1 MTGPEHYQSAEERQR
16 RTAISA
22 PRADLSPEE
31 RFRRQDVDLRGREQE
46 LAVIRRRLR
55 QVRAGTGCVVV
66 VEGSAGLGKTRL
78 LDECVSMAGQL
89 SFRVGRGAAEPGRP
103 IELGAL
109 FDALFEGNSPLADR
123 RALNDVH
130 ASSEFLFWLL
140 QDVQS
145 LIEEAALKNPVL
157 ICLDDL
163 HWGGN
168 SLWFAMRQLPLRLSS
183 LPVAWVM
190 AFRPSQGLHQMQQAK
205 AELIESGA
213 ELIRLR
219 PLNREAVA
227 QVATD
232 VLGVDADEEL
242 LQKADR
248 VQGNPFLLVEFF
260 RGLQDDQLVSF
271 DSGRA
276 ALVEDRLPRRVSD
289 SMRGRLARM
298 SPASERAA
306 TFASGL
312 GRRFSIHD
320 LAAMTEMSVTELIDP
335 VNLLVQADIFADDG
349 GQLAFRHDILREAV
363 RGSLLPPIRRAV
375 DRQAAEVLL
384 ARGVLPVEVA
394 TQLVESAEP
403 GDGIAIETA
412 LKATQALGASDPAA
426 AAELAAKALDLT
438 PLRHALRGPLVAQ
451 RVVSLFAAG
460 LAEEGKRFADSALRQ
475 AMPAEE
481 EARVRLSVT
490 GMFDLSPEVRAES
503 ARAGL
508 ALPSLSTDLRAELWA
523 ALYHSLSVAGRK
535 QEALE
540 IEPNAREAAYA
551 STSELCRFAFE
562 VPESGL
568 AYQLLDF
575 GRSLEILVT
584 AERRQLD
591 GQGDPRARLAHMLRA
606 WVLAASDRYEDALQA
621 IDSGVIA
628 AQRDRQHWAL
638 RVFETTRGRQ
648 MLQMGNFAEAALA
661 LEGRFS
667 REEAHLVAGALHAP
681 SVVALGALKIHT
693 GDKSGALEV
702 AEIAKIMLQA
712 KAPGVRQHAMWYLAF
727 LALSQG
733 DPMQAHGWLCSY
745 GYEERLSMYPL
756 FPHEVAYDAERVRIA
771 SAVGDEELAEHG
783 ISIAERRAS
792 LNPDVPSCAAA
803 AAHARGI
810 WNESAED
817 LGRAVSLYRG
827 GRRPLAHASAL
838 EDLGRVL
845 AQHGGNASA
854 IAALDEALT
863 ISTRVGASWDAAR
876 VRGRLRRLGVRRRT
890 VKIDRPKTGWEALT
904 EAEAVVANLAARGC
918 TNREIAD
925 KLFISPHTVHS
936 HVRHV
941 FDKLGINSRVH
952 LTRLAADRS
961 PESPSDPHADR
972 LCQAPAG

>member
-1 MTGPEHYQSAEERQR
+1 MD
-16 RTAISA
+16 A
-22 PRADLSPEE
+22 PSRPP
-31 RFRRQDVDLRGREQE
+31 LRGREQE
-46 LAVIRRRLR
+46 LAVIHRRLS
-55 QVRAGTGCVVV
+55 QARAGTGCVVV
-66 VEGSAGLGKTRL
+66 LEGSAGLGKTRL
-78 LDECVSMAGQL
+78 LDECVSMAGRL
-89 SFRVGRGAAEPGRP
+89 SFRVGRGAAEPGRL
-103 IELGAL
+103 IELGPL
-109 FDALFEGNSPLADR
+109 FDALFEGDPPLADR

-163 HWGGN
+163 HWSGT
-168 SLWFAMRQLPLRLSS
+168 SLSFAMRQLPSWLAS
-183 LPVAWVM
+183 LPVAWIL
-190 AFRPSQGLHQMQQAK
+190 AFRPDQGRHQVQQAK
-205 AELIESGA
+205 LELIESGA
-213 ELIRLR
+213 ELIRLA

-232 VLGVDADEEL
+232 VLGVEADDEL

-260 RGLQDDQLVSF
+260 RGLQDDLLVSL

-276 ALVEDRLPRRVSD
+276 TLVEDRLPHRVSN

-320 LAAMTEMSVTELIDP
+320 LAAMTDMSLTELIDP
-335 VNLLVQADIFADDG
+335 VNELVQADIFADDG
-349 GQLAFRHDILREAV
+349 GQLAFRHDLIREAV
-363 RGSLLPPIRRAV
+363 RGSLLSPVRRAL
-375 DRQAAEVLL
+375 DRQAADVLL
-384 ARGVLPVEVA
+384 ARGALPVEVA

-403 GDGIAIETA
+403 GDDIAIETA
-412 LKATQALGASDPAA
+412 LQATQALGASDPAA

-438 PLRHALRGPLVAQ
+438 PLRHTLRGPLVAQ

-475 AMPAEE
+475 AMRTEE
-481 EARVRLSVT
+481 EARVRASVAS
-490 GMFDLSPEVRAES
+490 MFDLSPEARAES

-508 ALPSLSTDLRAELWA
+508 ALPSLPADLRAELWA

-535 QEALE
+535 DEALD
-540 IEPNAREAAYA
+540 IEPSAREAAYE
-551 STSELCRFAFE
+551 STSEVCRFAFE
-562 VPESGL
+562 LPESGL

-575 GRSLEILVT
+575 GRSLEILLA
-584 AERRQLD
+584 AERRQLN
-591 GQGDPRARLAHMLRA
+591 GQDDARVRLAHTLRSWILTA
-606 WVLAASDRYEDALQA
+606 IDRYEDALQA
-621 IDSGVIA
+621 VDAGVIA
-628 AQRDRQHWAL
+628 AQRDRQNWAL

-661 LEGRFS
+661 LEGRFG
-667 REEAHLVAGALHAP
+667 RQDAHLIAGALHAP
-681 SVVALGALKIHT
+681 SVVALGRLKIHT
-693 GDKSGALEV
+693 GDESGAVEV
-702 AEIAKIMLQA
+702 AEIAKIMLRA
-712 KAPGVRQHAMWYLAF
+712 SAPGVRHHAMWYLALF
-727 LALSQG
+727 ALSQG
-733 DPMQAHGWLCSY
+733 DPMQAHGWLCSC
-745 GYEERLSMYPL
+745 GHEERLSMFPL
-756 FPHEVAYDAERVRIA
+756 YPHEVAYDAERVRVA
-771 SAVGDEELAEHG
+771 AAVGDEELAEHG
-783 ISIAERRAS
+783 ISVAERRAS
-792 LNPDVPSCAAA
+792 LNPDVRSCAAA

-810 WNESAED
+810 WTDSTED
-817 LGRAVSLYRG
+817 LERAVSLYRG
-827 GRRPLAHASAL
+827 GPRPLAHASAL

-845 AQHGGNASA
+845 AQRGGNASA

-863 ISTRVGASWDAAR
+863 ISTRVGANWDVAR

-890 VKIDRPKTGWEALT
+890 ARIDRPKTGWEALT
-904 EAEAVVANLAARGC
+904 EAEAVVANLAAHGC
-918 TNREIAD
+918 TNREIAN

-941 FDKLGINSRVH
+941 FEKLGINSRVH

-961 PESPSDPHADR
+961 PESTDRQADR
-972 LCQAPAG
+972 L

>member
-1 MTGPEHYQSAEERQR
+1 MD
-16 RTAISA
+16 A
-22 PRADLSPEE
+22 PSRLP
-31 RFRRQDVDLRGREQE
+31 LRGREHE
-46 LAVIRRRLR
+46 RAAIHRRLS
-55 QVRAGTGCVVV
+55 QARAGTGCVVV

-78 LDECVSMAGQL
+78 LDECMSMAGQL
-89 SFRVGRGAAEPGRP
+89 SFRVGRGAAEPGRL

-109 FDALFEGNSPLADR
+109 FDALFEGDPPLADR

-145 LIEEAALKNPVL
+145 LIEEAALKNPLL

-163 HWGGN
+163 HWSGT
-168 SLWFAMRQLPLRLSS
+168 SLSFAMRQLPARLSS

-190 AFRPSQGLHQMQQAK
+190 AFRPDQGVHQVQQAK
-205 AELIESGA
+205 LELIESGA
-213 ELIRLR
+213 ELIRLG
-219 PLNREAVA
+219 PLGREAVA

-232 VLGVDADEEL
+232 VLGAKADEEL
-242 LQKADR
+242 LRKAGR

-260 RGLQDDQLVSF
+260 RGLQDDLLVSL

-276 ALVEDRLPRRVSD
+276 TLVEDRLPHRVSD

-320 LAAMTEMSVTELIDP
+320 LAAITDMSLTELIDP
-335 VNLLVQADIFADDG
+335 VNELVQADIFAADG
-349 GQLAFRHDILREAV
+349 GQLTFRHDITREAV
-363 RGSLLPPIRRAV
+363 RGSLLPPVRRAI

-384 ARGVLPVEVA
+384 ARGALPAEVA

-403 GDGIAIETA
+403 GDDIAIETV

-438 PLRHALRGPLVAQ
+438 PARHTLRGPLVAQ

-475 AMPAEE
+475 AMPTEE
-481 EARVRLSVT
+481 EARVRASVAS
-490 GMFDLSPEVRAES
+490 MFDLSPEVRS
-503 ARAGL
+503 DNARAGL
-508 ALPSLSTDLRAELWA
+508 ALPSLPTELRAELWA

-535 QEALE
+535 EEALD
-540 IEPNAREAAYA
+540 IEPSAREAAYA
-551 STSELCRFAFE
+551 SMSEVCRFAFE
-562 VPESGL
+562 LPEAGL
-568 AYQLLDF
+568 AYQVLDF
-575 GRSLEILVT
+575 QRSLKILLT
-584 AERRQLD
+584 AERRQLN
-591 GQGDPRARLAHMLRA
+591 GQDDARARLAHLLRA
-606 WVLAASDRYEDALQA
+606 WILAATDRYEDALQA
-621 IDSGVIA
+621 VDAGVIA
-628 AQRDRQHWAL
+628 AQRDRQNWAL

-648 MLQMGNFAEAALA
+648 MLQMGNLAEAALA

-667 REEAHLVAGALHAP
+667 RGEAHLIAGALHAP
-681 SVVALGALKIHT
+681 SIVALGTLKIHT
-693 GDKSGALEV
+693 ADESGALEV

-712 KAPGVRQHAMWYLAF
+712 RAPCVRHHAMWYLAL

-733 DPMQAHGWLCSY
+733 DPMQAHGWLCS
-745 GYEERLSMYPL
+745 GGPEERLSMYPL
-756 FPHEVAYDAERVRIA
+756 YPHEVAYDAERVRIA
-771 SAVGDEELAEHG
+771 AAVGDEEMAEHG
-783 ISIAERRAS
+783 ISVAQRRAS

-810 WNESAED
+810 WNDSAED
-817 LGRAVSLYRG
+817 LERAVSLYRG
-827 GRRPLAHASAL
+827 GPRPLAEASAL
-838 EDLGRVL
+838 EDLGRVR
-845 AQHGGNASA
+845 AQRGGKASA

-876 VRGRLRRLGVRRRT
+876 VRGRLRRLGVRRRI
-890 VKIDRPKTGWEALT
+890 VKIDRPRTGWEALT
-904 EAEAVVANLAARGC
+904 EAEAVVADLAAHGC
-918 TNREIAD
+918 TNQEIAD
-925 KLFISPHTVHS
+925 KLFISPHTVSS

-941 FDKLGINSRVH
+941 FEKLGINSRVH
-952 LTRLAADRS
+952 LTRLAAGRS
-961 PESPSDPHADR
+961 PGQP
-972 LCQAPAG
+972 G

>member
-1 MTGPEHYQSAEERQR
+1 MDA
-16 RTAISA
+16 
-22 PRADLSPEE
+22 LSRLP
-31 RFRRQDVDLRGREQE
+31 LRGREQE
-46 LAVIRRRLR
+46 LAVIRRRLS

-78 LDECVSMAGQL
+78 LDECASMAGQL

-109 FDALFEGNSPLADR
+109 FDALFEGDPPLADR

-130 ASSEFLFWLL
+130 ASPEFLFWLL

-145 LIEEAALKNPVL
+145 LIEEAALQNPVL

-163 HWGGN
+163 HWGGT
-168 SLWFAMRQLPLRLSS
+168 SLSLAMRQLPLRLSS

-190 AFRPSQGLHQMQQAK
+190 AFRPDQGPVQVQQAK

-213 ELIRLR
+213 ELIRLG

-227 QVATD
+227 QVAAD
-232 VLGVDADEEL
+232 VLGVEADGEL

-260 RGLQDDQLVSF
+260 RGLQDDHLVSL

-276 ALVEDRLPRRVSD
+276 TLAADRLPRRVGD
-289 SMRGRLARM
+289 SMRGRLGRL

-320 LAAMTEMSVTELIDP
+320 LAAMTEMPLTELIGP
-335 VNLLVQADIFADDG
+335 VSELVQADIFADDG
-349 GQLAFRHDILREAV
+349 GHLAFRHDIVREAV
-363 RGSLLPPIRRAV
+363 RGSLLPPVRRAV
-375 DRQAAEVLL
+375 DRQAAQVLL
-384 ARGVLPVEVA
+384 ARGALPAEVA

-403 GDGIAIETA
+403 GDAIAIETA

-460 LAEEGKRFADSALRQ
+460 LAEEGKRFADSALRK
-475 AMPAEE
+475 AMPVEE
-481 EARVRLSVT
+481 EARVRLSVA

-508 ALPSLSTDLRAELWA
+508 ALASLPADLRAELWA

-535 QEALE
+535 QEALD
-540 IEPNAREAAYA
+540 IEPSAREAAYA
-551 STSELCRFAFE
+551 STSEMCRFAFE

-575 GRSLEILVT
+575 GRALEILST

-591 GQGDPRARLAHMLRA
+591 GQGDPRARLAHLLRA
-606 WVLAASDRYEDALQA
+606 WVLAATDRYDDALEA
-621 IDSGVIA
+621 VDAGVIA
-628 AQRDRQHWAL
+628 AQRDRQNWAL

-667 REEAHLVAGALHAP
+667 RGEAHLVAGALHAP

-712 KAPGVRQHAMWYLAF
+712 RAPGVRHHAMWYLAL

-733 DPMQAHGWLCSY
+733 DPMRSHGWLCSH
-745 GYEERLSMYPL
+745 GYEERLSMFPL
-756 FPHEVAYDAERVRIA
+756 YPHEVAYDAERVRIA
-771 SAVGDEELAEHG
+771 AAVGDEELAEHA

-810 WNESAED
+810 WSDSAED
-817 LGRAVSLYRG
+817 LGHAVSLYRG
-827 GRRPLAHASAL
+827 GPRPLAHASAL

-845 AQHGGNASA
+845 AQHGGNAPA

-863 ISTRVGASWDAAR
+863 ISARAGASWDAAR

-925 KLFISPHTVHS
+925 KLFISPHTVNS

-941 FDKLGINSRVH
+941 FEKLG
-952 LTRLAADRS
+952 
-961 PESPSDPHADR
+961 
-972 LCQAPAG
+972 

>member
-1 MTGPEHYQSAEERQR
+1 MTGREHYRPAEKWQR
-16 RTAISA
+16 RAPISA

-31 RFRRQDVDLRGREQE
+31 RFRQQDVDLRGREQE
-46 LAVIRRRLR
+46 LAVIHRRLS
-55 QVRAGTGCVVV
+55 QVRAGTGCVVL

-89 SFRVGRGAAEPGRP
+89 SFRVGRGAAEPGRL

-109 FDALFEGNSPLADR
+109 FDALFEGDPPLADR

-163 HWGGN
+163 HWSGN
-168 SLWFAMRQLPLRLSS
+168 SLSFAMRQLPSRLSS

-190 AFRPSQGLHQMQQAK
+190 AYRPSQGLLQMQQAK

-232 VLGVDADEEL
+232 VLGVEADEEL

-260 RGLQDDQLVSF
+260 RGLQDDHLVSL

-276 ALVEDRLPRRVSD
+276 TLVEDRLPHRVSN

-335 VNLLVQADIFADDG
+335 VNELVQADIFADDS

-363 RGSLLPPIRRAV
+363 RGSLLPPVRRAV

-384 ARGVLPVEVA
+384 ARGALPVEVA

-475 AMPAEE
+475 AMSAEE

-540 IEPNAREAAYA
+540 IEPSAREAAYA
-551 STSELCRFAFE
+551 STSEVCRFAFE

-575 GRSLEILVT
+575 GRSLEILLA

-591 GQGDPRARLAHMLRA
+591 GQGDPRARLAHVLRA

-621 IDSGVIA
+621 VDSGVIA
-628 AQRDRQHWAL
+628 AQQDRQNWAL

-667 REEAHLVAGALHAP
+667 AEEAHLVAGALHAP
-681 SVVALGALKIHT
+681 SVVALGTLKIHT

-702 AEIAKIMLQA
+702 AEIAKVMLQA
-712 KAPGVRQHAMWYLAF
+712 KAPGVRHHAMWYLAF

-733 DPMQAHGWLCSY
+733 DPMQAHAWLCSY

-756 FPHEVAYDAERVRIA
+756 YPHEVAYDAERVRIA

-783 ISIAERRAS
+783 ISIAQRRAS

-803 AAHARGI
+803 AVHARGI
-810 WNESAED
+810 WSESAED
-817 LGRAVSLYRG
+817 LGRAVALYRG
-827 GRRPLAHASAL
+827 GPRPLAHASAL

-845 AQHGGNASA
+845 AQQGDNASA
-854 IAALDEALT
+854 IAALDKALT
-863 ISTRVGASWDAAR
+863 ILARVGASWDTAR
-876 VRGRLRRLGVRRRT
+876 VRSRLRRLGVRRRIAR
-890 VKIDRPKTGWEALT
+890 IDRPKTGWEALT
-904 EAEAVVANLAARGC
+904 EAESLVANLAAHGG

-925 KLFISPHTVHS
+925 KLFISTHTVNTHL
-936 HVRHV
+936 RHV
-941 FDKLGINSRVH
+941 FEKLGVNSRVH
-952 LTRLAADRS
+952 LTRLVAGRSLQPPAAPDADR
-961 PESPSDPHADR
+961 
-972 LCQAPAG
+972 G

>member
-1 MTGPEHYQSAEERQR
+1 MDAQSR
-16 RTAISA
+16 
-22 PRADLSPEE
+22 PP
-31 RFRRQDVDLRGREQE
+31 LRGREQE
-46 LAVIRRRLR
+46 LAVFRRRLS
-55 QVRAGTGCVVV
+55 QARAGTGCVVV

-78 LDECVSMAGQL
+78 LDECVSMGGAL
-89 SFRVGRGAAEPGRP
+89 SFRVGRGAAEPGRV

-109 FDALFEGNSPLADR
+109 FDALFEGDPPLADR

-145 LIEEAALKNPVL
+145 LIEEAALKSPVL

-163 HWGGN
+163 HWSGT
-168 SLWFAMRQLPLRLSS
+168 SLSFAMRQLPSRLSS

-190 AFRPSQGLHQMQQAK
+190 AFRPDQGLHQVQQAK
-205 AELIESGA
+205 LELIEAGA
-213 ELIRLR
+213 ELIRLG

-232 VLGVDADEEL
+232 VLGVEADEEL
-242 LQKADR
+242 LQKAGR

-260 RGLQDDQLVSF
+260 RGLQDDLLVSL

-276 ALVEDRLPRRVSD
+276 KLVEDRLPHRVSD

-298 SPASERAA
+298 SPASGRAA

-320 LAAMTEMSVTELIDP
+320 LATMTDMSLTELIDP
-335 VNLLVQADIFADDG
+335 VNELVQADIFADDG
-349 GQLAFRHDILREAV
+349 GQLAFRHDITREAV
-363 RGSLLPPIRRAV
+363 RGSLLPPVRRAI

-384 ARGVLPVEVA
+384 ARGALPVEVA
-394 TQLVESAEP
+394 AQLVESAEP
-403 GDGIAIETA
+403 GDDTAIETA
-412 LKATQALGASDPAA
+412 LRATQALGASDPAA

-438 PLRHALRGPLVAQ
+438 PLRHTLRGPLVAQ

-460 LAEEGKRFADSALRQ
+460 LAEEGKRFADSALRE

-481 EARVRLSVT
+481 EARVRVSVA
-490 GMFDLSPEVRAES
+490 GMFDLSPEVRSEN

-535 QEALE
+535 AEALDV
-540 IEPNAREAAYA
+540 EPSAREAAYA
-551 STSELCRFAFE
+551 STSEVCRFAFE
-562 VPESGL
+562 LPESGL
-568 AYQLLDF
+568 SYQLLDF
-575 GRSLEILVT
+575 GRSLEILLI
-584 AERRQLD
+584 AERRRLN
-591 GQGDPRARLAHMLRA
+591 GQGDARARLAHMLRA
-606 WVLAASDRYEDALQA
+606 WILAASDRYEDALQA

-628 AQRDRQHWAL
+628 AQRDRQNWAL
-638 RVFETTRGRQ
+638 RAFETTRGRQ

-667 REEAHLVAGALHAP
+667 CGEAHLIAGALHAP
-681 SVVALGALKIHT
+681 SVVALGTLKIHT
-693 GDKSGALEV
+693 GDESGALEV

-712 KAPGVRQHAMWYLAF
+712 SAPGVRHHAMWYLAL

-733 DPMQAHGWLCSY
+733 DPMRAHGWLCSC
-745 GYEERLSMYPL
+745 GHEERLSMYPL
-756 FPHEVAYDAERVRIA
+756 YPHEVAYDAERVRIA
-771 SAVGDEELAEHG
+771 AAVGDEELAEHG
-783 ISIAERRAS
+783 ISIAERRAR

-810 WNESAED
+810 WNDSTED
-817 LGRAVSLYRG
+817 LERAVSLYRG
-827 GRRPLAHASAL
+827 GPRPLAHASAL
-838 EDLGRVL
+838 EDLGRML
-845 AQHGGNASA
+845 AQHGDNASA

-863 ISTRVGASWDAAR
+863 ISTRVGASWDAKR

-904 EAEAVVANLAARGC
+904 EAEAVVANLAAHGS

-925 KLFISPHTVHS
+925 KLFVSQHTVHS

-941 FDKLGINSRVH
+941 FEKLGINSRVH
-952 LTRLAADRS
+952 LTRLAAGRS

-972 LCQAPAG
+972 